1 MRRENSWRCACGCLC
16 DWWGGWGAVE
26 KDRWEGRG
34 GGGMLDC
41 WMLGGRVSEVVG
53 GDGGL

>member
-1 MRRENSWRCACGCLC
+1 MLVGCLC
-16 DWWGGWGAVE
+16 DWRGGWGAVG

-34 GGGMLDC
+34 GEGMLDARC